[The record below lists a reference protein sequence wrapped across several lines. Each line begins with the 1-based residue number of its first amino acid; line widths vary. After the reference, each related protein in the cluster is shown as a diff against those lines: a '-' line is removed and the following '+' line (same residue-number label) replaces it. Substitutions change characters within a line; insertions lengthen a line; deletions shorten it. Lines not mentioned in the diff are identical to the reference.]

1 MVLKGLH
8 YMLAKVKSVE
18 KVWANGFNSKR
29 NRRKAVFF
37 AGNKIVE
44 NNFVGSSE

>member
-1 MVLKGLH
+1 MP
-8 YMLAKVKSVE
+8 AKVKSVE
-18 KVWANGFNSKR
+18 KVWANGFNSER
-29 NRRKAVFF
+29 NRRKAFFFF